1 MGKQESLNEPGP
13 FSTPCIG
20 DGRTST
26 FNDGNPYNG
35 ALETPTIGLMTIPY
49 YMEIMGV

>member
-1 MGKQESLNEPGP
+1 MDDLGVLLFLEA
-13 FSTPCIG
+13 TPCIG
-20 DGRTST
+20 DGHPT

-35 ALETPTIGLMTIPY
+35 YINPYGIGLSFPSPY